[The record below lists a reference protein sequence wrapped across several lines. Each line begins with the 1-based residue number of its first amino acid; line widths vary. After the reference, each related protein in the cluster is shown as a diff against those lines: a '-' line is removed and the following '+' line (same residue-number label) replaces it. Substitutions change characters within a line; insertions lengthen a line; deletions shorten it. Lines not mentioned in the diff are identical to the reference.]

1 MLPTYEIFAS
11 KILSQPVGPGLW
23 QLGVLPESIG
33 TSRTLFPPPLF
44 LSLLFF
50 SPCACARVAQN
61 MTNDHRSSHRYTQE
75 FKPRRTRV
83 NLGAAERLS
92 TLLWTPEADKWTNGG
107 SENELFA
114 SR

>member
-1 MLPTYEIFAS
+1 MAKWRVRAS
-11 KILSQPVGPGLW
+11 YIGDFREQNFE
-23 QLGVLPESIG
+23 QLGVLPESIE
-33 TSRTLFPPPLF
+33 TSRTLFSPPLF

-92 TLLWTPEADKWTNGG
+92 TLLWTQKVDKWTNGG
-107 SENELFA
+107 SGNELFA